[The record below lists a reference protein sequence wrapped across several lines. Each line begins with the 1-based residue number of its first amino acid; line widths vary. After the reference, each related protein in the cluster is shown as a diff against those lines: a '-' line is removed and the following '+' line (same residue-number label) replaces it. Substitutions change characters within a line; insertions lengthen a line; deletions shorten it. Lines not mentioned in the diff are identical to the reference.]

1 MVLYTFPH
9 IKHIKTYKKKN
20 KETKMELKNEKIYI
34 QTIEKRE
41 RVNDI
46 CWYAIT
52 GNQGKRFSCFEA
64 EVAKKLKINKVN
76 LCKVRYFGKYSNIMS
91 VDGYEDNPEVA
102 NSNSE
107 IAKQREVESL
117 RILKCVALKSASLCF
132 EGQNANSDEVITK
145 ANSFVKWL
153 FSTEDEGV
161 I

>member
-1 MVLYTFPH
+1 
-9 IKHIKTYKKKN
+9 
-20 KETKMELKNEKIYI
+20 MELKNEKIFI
-34 QTIEKRE
+34 QSIEKRE

-46 CWYAIT
+46 CWYAII

-64 EVAKKLKINKVN
+64 EVAKKLQINRVN

-107 IAKQREVESL
+107 ITKQRNVESL
-117 RILKCVALKSASLCF
+117 RILKCVALKSAALCF
-132 EGQNANSDEVITK
+132 EGQNANSAEVITK
-145 ANSFVKWL
+145 ANAFVKWL
-153 FSTEDEGV
+153 FSTEDEGA

>member
-1 MVLYTFPH
+1 
-9 IKHIKTYKKKN
+9 
-20 KETKMELKNEKIYI
+20 MELKNEKIFI
-34 QTIEKRE
+34 QSVEKRE

-52 GNQGKRFSCFEA
+52 GNQGKRFSCFED
-64 EVAKKLKINKVN
+64 EVAKKLQINRVN

-102 NSNSE
+102 KANSE
-107 IAKQREVESL
+107 ITKQRIVESL
-117 RILKCVALKSASLCF
+117 RILKCVALKSAVKCF

-153 FSTEDEGV
+153 FSTEDKGA

>member
-52 GNQGKRFSCFEA
+52 GNQGKRFSCFED
-64 EVAKKLKINKVN
+64 EVAKKLQINRVN

-102 NSNSE
+102 NSNSG
-107 IAKQREVESL
+107 IAKQRNLEGL
-117 RILKCVALKSASLCF
+117 RILKCVALKSAVKCF
-132 EGQNANSDEVITK
+132 EGQNANSDEVLTK
-145 ANSFVKWL
+145 ANTFVKWL
-153 FSTEDEGV
+153 ISIEDRGA